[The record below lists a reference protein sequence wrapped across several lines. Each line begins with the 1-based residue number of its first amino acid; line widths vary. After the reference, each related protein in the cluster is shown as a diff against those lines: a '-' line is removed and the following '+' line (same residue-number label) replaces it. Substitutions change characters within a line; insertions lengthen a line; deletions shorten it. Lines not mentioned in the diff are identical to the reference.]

1 MINYHYLSGC
11 VAPFKVPLRIFME
24 IQYTFHH
31 GNTIYLS
38 SWKYNITF
46 IMEIQQ
52 TIHSSWKF
60 NRPFIMVNYQLLVA
74 KIGANSFDIQF
85 PSNYKIQWNL
95 HKPTPVGHENIVGLC
110 NAIYITLAATL
121 VSVAWL
127 SFQSELHLRSLSLQN
142 LAKLYQI
149 SS

>member
-1 MINYHYLSGC
+1 MNNYHYLSGFLLHSKF
-11 VAPFKVPLRIFME
+11 PYI
-24 IQYTFHH
+24 H
-31 GNTIYLS
+31 GNSKDLS
-38 SWKYNITF
+38 SWKY
-46 IMEIQQ
+46 
-52 TIHSSWKF
+52 

-127 SFQSELHLRSLSLQN
+127 SF
-142 LAKLYQI
+142 
-149 SS
+149 